1 MDHQKVLP
9 LLNKAS
15 DSKIVTRKWNSI
27 NDQSKENYDLGNKIN
42 LCDYNDA
49 DILKR
54 SDIITTLY
62 NDLT

>member
-27 NDQSKENYDLGNKIN
+27 NDQSKENYDLGNK
-42 LCDYNDA
+42 D
-49 DILKR
+49 
-54 SDIITTLY
+54 
-62 NDLT
+62 